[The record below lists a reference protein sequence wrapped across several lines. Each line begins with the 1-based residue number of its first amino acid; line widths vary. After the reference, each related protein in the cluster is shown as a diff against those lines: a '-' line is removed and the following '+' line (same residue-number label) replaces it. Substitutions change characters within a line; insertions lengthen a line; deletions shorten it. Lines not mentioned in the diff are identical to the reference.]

1 MVKSILA
8 NLLMIREKVMENK
21 SGLMVIHTKVIS
33 QKASNTVKEHT
44 DGLMGRQKKENI
56 LMEN

>member
-1 MVKSILA
+1 
-8 NLLMIREKVMENK
+8 MIREKVMENK